1 MVAGVLA
8 GDKASV
14 STLADARCL
23 DGLLFSTVNTVETFK
38 ENGGSSHREMS
49 LSHIT
54 TRMSTNTAEK
64 N

>member
-23 DGLLFSTVNTVETFK
+23 DGLDGLLFSAENMETF
-38 ENGGSSHREMS
+38 
-49 LSHIT
+49 I
-54 TRMSTNTAEK
+54 
-64 N
+64 